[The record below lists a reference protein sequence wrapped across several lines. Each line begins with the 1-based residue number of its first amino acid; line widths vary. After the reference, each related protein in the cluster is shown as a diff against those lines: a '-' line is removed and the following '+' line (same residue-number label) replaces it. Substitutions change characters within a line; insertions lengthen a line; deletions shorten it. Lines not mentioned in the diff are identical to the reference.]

1 MIVFG
6 EKLVTKKFAFSQKGI
21 DKRDKIVYIIIIKGK
36 YRANR
41 QKGNLNDAETDFC
54 NYGE

>member
-6 EKLVTKKFAFSQKGI
+6 EKLVTKKSVFSRKSI
-21 DKRDKIVYIIIIKGK
+21 DKLGKIVYIIIIKGK

-41 QKGNLNDAETDFC
+41 QKGNSNDAETDFC
-54 NYGE
+54 NHGE

>member
-6 EKLVTKKFAFSQKGI
+6 EKLVTKKSVFFQKSI
-21 DKRDKIVYIIIIKGK
+21 DKLGKIVYIIIIKGK

-41 QKGNLNDAETDFC
+41 QKGN
-54 NYGE
+54 